1 VTGLGSQIALVALVT
16 TGIGALM
23 IRLGLDRGALVR
35 RREPRRCPSC
45 GRLIHHRVCQVC
57 ASRRR

>member
-1 VTGLGSQIALVALVT
+1 VTGLGTQIALVAFVT

-35 RREPRRCPSC
+35 RRVTRRCPSC
-45 GRLIHHRVCQVC
+45 GRLIERRVCRTC
-57 ASRRR
+57 TRI

>member
-1 VTGLGSQIALVALVT
+1 MTGLGSQIALIALVT

-45 GRLIHHRVCQVC
+45 GRLIHYRVCQAC
-57 ASRRR
+57 TKT